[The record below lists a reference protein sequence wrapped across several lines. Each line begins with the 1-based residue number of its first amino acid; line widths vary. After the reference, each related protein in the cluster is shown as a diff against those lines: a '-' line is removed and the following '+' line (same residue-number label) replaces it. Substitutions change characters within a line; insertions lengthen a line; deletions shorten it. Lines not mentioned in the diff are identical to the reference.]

1 MRDKD
6 NSVMDIIATEMS
18 DGMLEIERR
27 AVAGDMAAWVAISAA
42 GGHIFAGNNVMENFE
57 PVPEGVNPIPIS
69 VAKRQ

>member
-6 NSVMDIIATEMS
+6 NSVMGIIATDMLDEMF
-18 DGMLEIERR
+18 EIESR
-27 AVAGDMAAWVAISAA
+27 AVAGDFAAQVAISAA
-42 GGHIFAGNNVMENFE
+42 GGHMFTHSIIENFE